1 VGGALTALDGALT
14 TTKATADKNTSD
26 ITNIQNNLN
35 SGTVG
40 LVQQNATTSN
50 ITVASDKGGDLVNF
64 TGTDG
69 ERKLTGIANGEVSA
83 TSTDAVTGKQ
93 LNTVVDSVTGLTGRM
108 VTAEDN
114 IDKLKTEVGSGAVGL
129 VQQNAITNNITV
141 AADKAGTLVDFAG
154 TDGERKLTGIA
165 NGEVS
170 ATSTDAV
177 TGKQLNATNAAVDKN
192 TGDISKLNTTV
203 SGIDGNVKKNTG
215 DITDIN
221 TKLSGLEGGSV
232 GLVQQNAG
240 TGDITVAAATGG
252 SVVNFAGTAG
262 GRVLTGVAN
271 GVNDSDAVTIAQLR
285 ATGLIDYTGKEIGAV
300 TYDDLTLGS
309 VSLGDTTGLG
319 TFLNN
324 VRAGDISAGS
334 KQAVNGGQLFA
345 MQQKYDKQ
353 FSDMDDRVKD
363 IESGGGVGPVLPPG
377 TGGGVGEG
385 SGGPGSIVVGDGA
398 DASGKNSTAIG
409 SGAKASGENSVALG
423 NSAVADRDNEVS
435 VGAPGQERFLGN
447 VRDGERDTDAVN
459 VRQLNNAIGGLQ
471 NQVDTN
477 RRDAMGGTAAAMAV
491 AGLPQS
497 SMPGRTFMAVA
508 GSTYGGEQGTA
519 LGVSYMSKDGR
530 WMVKSAVNT
539 SSRGEVGAVVGR
551 LLLVSQTRNVS
562 STHVRPARLLV
573 LLSQLLPWGRMG
585 QTCGT

>member
-1 VGGALTALDGALT
+1 
-14 TTKATADKNTSD
+14 
-26 ITNIQNNLN
+26 
-35 SGTVG
+35 
-40 LVQQNATTSN
+40 
-50 ITVASDKGGDLVNF
+50 
-64 TGTDG
+64 
-69 ERKLTGIANGEVSA
+69 
-83 TSTDAVTGKQ
+83 
-93 LNTVVDSVTGLTGRM
+93 
-108 VTAEDN
+108 
-114 IDKLKTEVGSGAVGL
+114 
-129 VQQNAITNNITV
+129 
-141 AADKAGTLVDFAG
+141 
-154 TDGERKLTGIA
+154 
-165 NGEVS
+165 
-170 ATSTDAV
+170 
-177 TGKQLNATNAAVDKN
+177 
-192 TGDISKLNTTV
+192 
-203 SGIDGNVKKNTG
+203 
-215 DITDIN
+215 
-221 TKLSGLEGGSV
+221 
-232 GLVQQNAG
+232 
-240 TGDITVAAATGG
+240 
-252 SVVNFAGTAG
+252 
-262 GRVLTGVAN
+262 
-271 GVNDSDAVTIAQLR
+271 
-285 ATGLIDYTGKEIGAV
+285 
-300 TYDDLTLGS
+300 
-309 VSLGDTTGLG
+309 
-319 TFLNN
+319 
-324 VRAGDISAGS
+324 
-334 KQAVNGGQLFA
+334 